1 MAVPRCC
8 LPIVAALAGVLA
20 AGCAS
25 SLSTTIPAYP
35 SAGQLEL
42 DTVACEQTANGR
54 AEFERR
60 ADYMACMI
68 AQGYRTY
75 VSAATYWTMVE
86 LTVSAPRKPTQAQVR
101 LDLHTCATE
110 AGAVAGARSGELAEA
125 VDWVNA
131 KVLRRER
138 GRDGD
143 ALATA
148 FAQCLARR
156 AYTTR
161 PVSRVAAE

>member
-1 MAVPRCC
+1 MSQVS
-8 LPIVAALAGVLA
+8 LPLVVALAGSLA

-25 SLSTTIPAYP
+25 SLSTAIPAYP
-35 SAGQLEL
+35 SAGQLEM
-42 DTVACEQTANGR
+42 DTLACEQTATGR

-60 ADYMACMI
+60 TDYMACMI

-75 VSAATYWTMVE
+75 VSTATYWAMAE
-86 LTVSAPRKPTQAQVR
+86 LTVSAARKPSQGQVR
-101 LDLHTCATE
+101 LDLQTCATE

-148 FAQCLARR
+148 FAQCLTKR
-156 AYTTR
+156 AYATR
-161 PVSRVAAE
+161 PVSRMAAE

>member
-1 MAVPRCC
+1 MSRRG
-8 LPIVAALAGVLA
+8 LPTVAAFTALLA

-25 SLSTTIPAYP
+25 SLSTAIPAYP
-35 SAGQLEL
+35 SAGQLEM
-42 DTVACEQTANGR
+42 DTLACEQTAAGR

-75 VSAATYWTMVE
+75 VSAATYWAMAE
-86 LTVSAPRKPTQAQVR
+86 LTVSAARKPSQGQVR
-101 LDLHTCATE
+101 LDLQTCATE

-125 VDWVNA
+125 VDWVSA

-138 GRDGD
+138 GRDDD

-148 FAQCLARR
+148 FSRCLTKR
-156 AYTTR
+156 AYATR

>member
-1 MAVPRCC
+1 MPRWS
-8 LPIVAALAGVLA
+8 LPIIATLAGVLA

-42 DTVACEQTANGR
+42 DTLACEQTATGR
-54 AEFERR
+54 DEFARR

-75 VSAATYWTMVE
+75 VSAATYWTMAE
-86 LTVSAPRKPTQAQVR
+86 LTVSAPRRPTQAQVR

-110 AGAVAGARSGELAEA
+110 AGGAAAGARSGELAEA
-125 VDWVNA
+125 VEWVNA

-148 FAQCLARR
+148 FAQCLAKR
-156 AYTTR
+156 AYATR
-161 PVSRVAAE
+161 PVHHIAAE

>member
-1 MAVPRCC
+1 MSRCSLPFAVAFAS
-8 LPIVAALAGVLA
+8 LLA

-25 SLSTTIPAYP
+25 SLSTAIPAYP

-42 DTVACEQTANGR
+42 DTLACEQTATGR

-75 VSAATYWTMVE
+75 VSAATYWTMAE

-101 LDLHTCATE
+101 LDLRGCATE
-110 AGAVAGARSGELAEA
+110 VGAVAGARSGELAEA

-131 KVLRRER
+131 KVLRREP

-143 ALATA
+143 ALTAA
-148 FAQCLARR
+148 FAQCLTKR

-161 PVSRVAAE
+161 PTSRVAAD

>member
-1 MAVPRCC
+1 MSASRLAV
-8 LPIVAALAGVLA
+8 VLAFASSLA
-20 AGCAS
+20 AGCSS
-25 SLSTTIPAYP
+25 SLAGVIPAYP

-42 DTVACEQTANGR
+42 DTLACEQTATGR

-75 VSAATYWTMVE
+75 VSAATYWTMAE
-86 LTVSAPRKPTQAQVR
+86 LTVSAAKKPSQEQVR
-101 LDLHTCATE
+101 LDLQACAAE
-110 AGAVAGARSGELAEA
+110 SGAVAGARSGELADA

-143 ALATA
+143 VLARG
-148 FAQCLARR
+148 FAQCLAKR
-156 AYTTR
+156 AYITR

>member
-1 MAVPRCC
+1 MSRCC
-8 LPIVAALAGVLA
+8 LPLVAAFASLLA

-25 SLSTTIPAYP
+25 SLSTAIPAYP

-42 DTVACEQTANGR
+42 DTLACEQTATGR

-75 VSAATYWTMVE
+75 VSAATYWAMAE
-86 LTVSAPRKPTQAQVR
+86 LTVSAARKPSQGQVR
-101 LDLHTCATE
+101 LDLQTCATE

-148 FAQCLARR
+148 FAQCLTKR
-156 AYTTR
+156 AYATR

>member
-1 MAVPRCC
+1 MSRCC
-8 LPIVAALAGVLA
+8 LPIVAAFVSVLA

-25 SLSTTIPAYP
+25 SLSTAIPAYP
-35 SAGQLEL
+35 SAGQLEM
-42 DTVACEQTANGR
+42 DTLACEQTATGR

-75 VSAATYWTMVE
+75 VSAATYWAMAE
-86 LTVSAPRKPTQAQVR
+86 LTVSAPRKPSQGQVR
-101 LDLHTCATE
+101 LDLQTCATE

-131 KVLRRER
+131 KVLRREP

-148 FAQCLARR
+148 FARCLTKR
-156 AYTTR
+156 AYATR
-161 PVSRVAAE
+161 PVSRMAAE

>member
-1 MAVPRCC
+1 MSRCC
-8 LPIVAALAGVLA
+8 LPIVAAVVSVLA

-25 SLSTTIPAYP
+25 SLSTAIPAYP
-35 SAGQLEL
+35 SAGQLEM
-42 DTVACEQTANGR
+42 DTLACEQTATGR

-75 VSAATYWTMVE
+75 VSAATYWAMAE
-86 LTVSAPRKPTQAQVR
+86 LTVSAPRKPSQGQVR
-101 LDLHTCATE
+101 LDLQSCATE

-125 VDWVNA
+125 MDWVNA
-131 KVLRRER
+131 KVLRREP

-148 FAQCLARR
+148 FARCLTKR
-156 AYTTR
+156 AYATR

>member
-1 MAVPRCC
+1 MSRVS
-8 LPIVAALAGVLA
+8 LPLVVALAASLT

-25 SLSTTIPAYP
+25 SLSTAIPAYP
-35 SAGQLEL
+35 SAGQLEM
-42 DTVACEQTANGR
+42 DTLACEQTATGR

-75 VSAATYWTMVE
+75 VSAATYWAMAE
-86 LTVSAPRKPTQAQVR
+86 LTVSAARKPTQAQVR
-101 LDLHTCATE
+101 LDLQTCATE

-131 KVLRRER
+131 KVLRREP

-148 FAQCLARR
+148 FARCLTKR
-156 AYTTR
+156 AYATR

>member
-1 MAVPRCC
+1 MSRCC
-8 LPIVAALAGVLA
+8 LPIVAAVVSVLA

-25 SLSTTIPAYP
+25 SLSTAIPAYP
-35 SAGQLEL
+35 SAGQLEM
-42 DTVACEQTANGR
+42 DTLACEQTATGR

-75 VSAATYWTMVE
+75 VSAATYWAMAE
-86 LTVSAPRKPTQAQVR
+86 LTVSAPRKPSQGQVR
-101 LDLHTCATE
+101 LDLQSCATE

-131 KVLRRER
+131 KVLRRE
-138 GRDGD
+138 GIETGDTLVFGEVELEWDG
-143 ALATA
+143 
-148 FAQCLARR
+148 
-156 AYTTR
+156 
-161 PVSRVAAE
+161 

>member
-1 MAVPRCC
+1 MPRCS

-42 DTVACEQTANGR
+42 DTLACEQTATGR

-75 VSAATYWTMVE
+75 VSAATYWTMAE
-86 LTVSAPRKPTQAQVR
+86 LTVSAPRKPTRAQVR

-110 AGAVAGARSGELAEA
+110 AGGAVAGARSGELAEA

-131 KVLRRER
+131 TVLRRER

-148 FAQCLARR
+148 FAQCLAKR
-156 AYTTR
+156 AYATR
-161 PVSRVAAE
+161 PVNRVAAE

>member
-1 MAVPRCC
+1 MSRCC
-8 LPIVAALAGVLA
+8 LPIVAAVVSVLA

-25 SLSTTIPAYP
+25 SLSTAIPAYP
-35 SAGQLEL
+35 SAGQLEM
-42 DTVACEQTANGR
+42 DTLACEQTATGR

-75 VSAATYWTMVE
+75 VSAATYWAMAE
-86 LTVSAPRKPTQAQVR
+86 LTVSAPRKPSQGQVR
-101 LDLHTCATE
+101 LDLQTCATE

-131 KVLRRER
+131 KVLRREP

-148 FAQCLARR
+148 FARCLTKR
-156 AYTTR
+156 AYATR
-161 PVSRVAAE
+161 PVSRMAAE